1 MVNLFKKLILVCLF
15 LILFSF
21 SGCNST
27 ITKNVLPDVK
37 PKDFNFV
44 FNYGVNS
51 KNGLNTIKGEYTK
64 DMVIDP
70 SITINLILSNEEM
83 NSIYLDMKKINI
95 LNYPENFN
103 PKSSMIQTPFQTYS
117 IKIVIDGKEKN
128 IYWKDENVSKTK
140 EAIKLRELFKKIE
153 AIIINKEEYKKLPP
167 ANGGYD

>member
-1 MVNLFKKLILVCLF
+1 MVRQYKKLILLCLS
-15 LILFSF
+15 LILFSLI
-21 SGCNST
+21 GCDSK
-27 ITKNVLPDVK
+27 ITKNELPDVK
-37 PKDFNFV
+37 PKEFNFV

-70 SITINLILSNEEM
+70 SITTNLILPNEEM

-103 PKSSMIQTPFQTYS
+103 PKSNMMQTPFQTYS

-140 EAIKLRELFKKIE
+140 EAVQLRALFKKIE
-153 AIIINKEEYKKLPP
+153 EIIINKEEYKKLPL

>member
-1 MVNLFKKLILVCLF
+1 MVNLFKKIILLCLF
-15 LILFSF
+15 LIQFSLI
-21 SGCNST
+21 GCNS
-27 ITKNVLPDVK
+27 IGSGSGLPDAK

-51 KNGLNTIKGEYTK
+51 KNGLNIIKGEYTK

-70 SITINLILSNEEM
+70 KVTTNLILSDEEM

-95 LNYPENFN
+95 LNYPENYN
-103 PKSSMIQTPFQTYS
+103 PKSNTMITPFQTYS

-140 EAIKLRELFKKIE
+140 KAVELRELFKKIE
-153 AIIINKEEYKKLPP
+153 AIISNKEEYKKLPP
-167 ANGGYD
+167 TNGGYD

>member
-1 MVNLFKKLILVCLF
+1 MNLFKKLIFLCLF
-15 LILFSF
+15 LSIFSF
-21 SGCNST
+21 TGCNLASN
-27 ITKNVLPDVK
+27 KNKLPDVK

-70 SITINLILSNEEM
+70 SITTNLILSNEEM

-95 LNYPENFN
+95 LNYPENYN
-103 PKSSMIQTPFQTYS
+103 PKSSMRQTPFQTYS
-117 IKIVIDGKEKN
+117 IKIVIDGKEKK
-128 IYWKDENVSKTK
+128 IYWEDENVSKTK
-140 EAIKLRELFKKIE
+140 EAIILRELFKKIQE
-153 AIIINKEEYKKLPP
+153 IIINKEEYKKLPP